1 MTQRITLAKR
11 ILALA
16 AIMFCITALAGCE
29 GTPIDSSAD
38 KHTEAVTQSEC
49 STYNAQWET
58 CTITMPDSRRVTCIA
73 HNSNAGI
80 HREYERRHHAWA
92 LTSHG
97 ADRAAQR
104 LISRIKRQN
113 QRDEH
118 PREYTIE

>member
-1 MTQRITLAKR
+1 MKSIGMTYRNSTSSSHKSSTETYRRNPNGNPETHIQIAITRTNIGYDIVINEFA
-11 ILALA
+11 
-16 AIMFCITALAGCE
+16 TD
-29 GTPIDSSAD
+29 GT
-38 KHTEAVTQSEC
+38 
-49 STYNAQWET
+49 
-58 CTITMPDSRRVTCIA
+58 
-73 HNSNAGI
+73 